1 MNLLEGQKGL
11 REPKGGKGAG
21 LERNLNKEGREE
33 GKRKEIE
40 ESDQEPSSF
49 LPVSL

>member
-11 REPKGGKGAG
+11 REPKGGKGAA

-40 ESDQEPSSF
+40 ESD
-49 LPVSL
+49 